1 MKKIEN
7 IINKLIYKEVKN
19 TILNENVNV
28 MEKYHISCE
37 GQLIDTFETEDE
49 AKKHLDIYKK
59 NHPKKQFIIEKSKY
73 DSYSEMLDRMDNLN
87 ENKNLKEKKI
97 MKKNKREVISIAEA
111 VLDAKERGL
120 KEFKIGKDIYNV
132 KKTWKLLAEEEMGQC
147 EECGSGDMMEKKGEC
162 YECGGQKGME
172 ESNSFVLAADK
183 ARDQGK
189 KEFEYPKGSGKMH
202 KVTIKK
208 NIEVNENKHTCNECG
223 GMLNEEGECNECGI
237 KYESKKIKL
246 RLNEN
251 ELVSLINKMVLKTM
265 NESVPGLEV
274 TNKSRNIS
282 GKDSKSHMSDVEKKM
297 KKTLSFDGNDNPEF
311 PKSIGKGEKIAHR
324 TNEKENETIEDNRGG
339 GLEDLKYDYEPSENF
354 KKRMKEALE
363 GSEKMG
369 NSQDAANVIKSKTG
383 ENIGKK
389 IDRKKNKEKENFEI
403 SWGHSWKDPEH
414 TISVKKLQEEKSK
427 NSIILN
433 EEMNRMKEIY
443 RYNKNTQ

>member
-7 IINKLIYKEVKN
+7 IIDNFIYEQVMS
-19 TILNENVNV
+19 TILNESVNV

-37 GQLIDTFETEDE
+37 GELIDTFETEEE
-49 AKKHLDIYKK
+49 AKKYLDIYKEK
-59 NHPKKQFIIEKSKY
+59 HPKKQFIIEKSKY
-73 DSYSEMLDRMDNLN
+73 GSYSEMLDRMDNLN
-87 ENKNLKEKKI
+87 ENKKEKKI
-97 MKKNKREVISIAEA
+97 MEKNKREVRTIAEA

-120 KEFKIGKDIYNV
+120 KEFKIGKNIYNV
-132 KKTWKLLAEEEMGQC
+132 KKTWQLLAEEEMNQC
-147 EECGSGDMMEKKGEC
+147 EECGSGDVMEKKGEC
-162 YECGGQKGME
+162 YECGTQRGME

-183 ARDQGK
+183 ARDAGK

-208 NIEVNENKHTCNECG
+208 NIEVKENKHTCNECG
-223 GMLNEEGECNECGI
+223 GMLNEEGECNECGV

-265 NESVPGLEV
+265 NESVPGLEI

-311 PKSIGKGEKIAHR
+311 PKSIGKGDKVAHR
-324 TNEKENETIEDNRGG
+324 TNEKENETIEDYRGG
-339 GLEDLKYDYEPSENF
+339 GLEDLDYEYEPSENF

-363 GSEKMG
+363 GSSKMG
-369 NSQDAANVIKSKTG
+369 NSQDVANVIKSKTG
-383 ENIGKK
+383 EKISKK
-389 IDRKKNKEKENFEI
+389 VDRKKKKEKENFEV

-414 TISVKKLQEEKSK
+414 TISVKESKENSK

-433 EEMNRMKEIY
+433 EEMDRMKQMY
-443 RYNKNTQ
+443 SYNKKTQ